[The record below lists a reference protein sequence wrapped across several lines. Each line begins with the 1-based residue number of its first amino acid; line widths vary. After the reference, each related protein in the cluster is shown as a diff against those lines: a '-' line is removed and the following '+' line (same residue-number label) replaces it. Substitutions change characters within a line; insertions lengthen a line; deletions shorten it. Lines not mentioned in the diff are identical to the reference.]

1 MNEKQLFDSFNR
13 LFNNETINKL
23 KMQSIYKDGNV
34 LRLFE
39 QYEILQNKYGFK
51 VSKIGTDANHTFS
64 NLQYAVTWAV
74 LDKRNLI
81 YEQNR
86 VRDLDIQLSGLDV
99 VLKSGENAR
108 KKTKIDFVR
117 HNKLTEARY
126 KKTLMLEEMQK
137 YVAQTK
143 NWQIKKFKESSL

>member
-13 LFNNETINKL
+13 LFSNENITKL

-51 VSKIGTDANHTFS
+51 VSKIGTDVNNTFS
-64 NLQYAVTWAV
+64 SLQYAVTWAV

-108 KKTKIDFVR
+108 KKAKIDFVR